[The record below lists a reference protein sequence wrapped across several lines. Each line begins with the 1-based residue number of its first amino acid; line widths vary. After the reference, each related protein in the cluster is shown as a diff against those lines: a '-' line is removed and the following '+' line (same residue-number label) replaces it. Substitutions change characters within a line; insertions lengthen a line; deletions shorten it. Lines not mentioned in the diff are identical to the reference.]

1 MKKIGVNLYNDK
13 YAYNEVLIEKQ
24 DLIDIIQSKGF
35 RKLPVSWIERIY

>member
-35 RKLPVSWIERIY
+35 RKLPLSWTERIY

>member
-13 YAYNEVLIEKQ
+13 YAYNDVLIEKQ

-35 RKLPVSWIERIY
+35 RKLPVSWCERIY

>member
-13 YAYNEVLIEKQ
+13 YAYNDVLIEKQ

>member
-13 YAYNEVLIEKQ
+13 YAYNDVLIEKQ

-35 RKLPVSWIERIY
+35 RKLPLSWTERIY

>member
-1 MKKIGVNLYNDK
+1 MKKIGVNLYIDK

-35 RKLPVSWIERIY
+35 RKLPLSWCERIY

>member
-35 RKLPVSWIERIY
+35 RKLPLSWTERLY

>member
-1 MKKIGVNLYNDK
+1 MKKIGVNLYIDK

-35 RKLPVSWIERIY
+35 RKLPISWTERIY

>member
-1 MKKIGVNLYNDK
+1 MKKIEVNLYNDK

>member
-1 MKKIGVNLYNDK
+1 MNKIGVNLYNDK

-24 DLIDIIQSKGF
+24 DLMDIIQSKGF

>member
-1 MKKIGVNLYNDK
+1 MKKVELNLYNDK

-35 RKLPVSWIERIY
+35 RKLPVSWIERMY